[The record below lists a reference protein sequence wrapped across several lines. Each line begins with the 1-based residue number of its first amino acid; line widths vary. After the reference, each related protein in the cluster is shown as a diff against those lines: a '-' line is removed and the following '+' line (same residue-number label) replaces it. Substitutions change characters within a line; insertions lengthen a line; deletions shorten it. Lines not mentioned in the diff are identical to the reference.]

1 MDRGYKYLKSRLCVS
16 SIFQILMRFSI
27 QMLGEE
33 GVVQVKQAQRESFRM
48 IVMPNYRPGT
58 RSQKVSFSQYQSIA
72 LPISSTQ
79 IAVW

>member
-1 MDRGYKYLKSRLCVS
+1 
-16 SIFQILMRFSI
+16 MRFSI

-58 RSQKVSFSQYQSIA
+58 RSQNLGSHNTSLLPFQYRRRRFRCGEFS
-72 LPISSTQ
+72 LL
-79 IAVW
+79 VL